1 MWLMSIRE
9 WFDNLPLPGFVKDII
24 FVAVVVGVIS
34 LVSQIALGL
43 WTPMVAV
50 ESGSMVPNLNIGDII
65 VVQGASRTDI
75 VTWDDAVKTG
85 YKAFNNPGDV
95 ILYRPYGKESLNLI
109 DQISALFGMGY
120 PPDKATPIIHRALRY
135 VEKGTP
141 MWSGGPEAPFSGYI
155 TKGDH
160 NDVIDQEA
168 GRLFGIANATY
179 IGLHRSQIAEVS
191 GGIYMDRRTGLIIY
205 SSPPVDLSILGLK
218 NGTYVGDGLSYFSPV
233 EKDWVI
239 GVARI
244 RIPIIGYIRLLPN
257 IIGGEIMKLFGRS

>member
-1 MWLMSIRE
+1 MSIRE
-9 WFDNLPLPGFVKDII
+9 RFDNLPLPGFVKDII
-24 FVAVVVGVIS
+24 FVVVVVGVIS
-34 LVSQIALGL
+34 LVSQIAVGL

-65 VVQGASRTDI
+65 VVQGASRTDVI
-75 VTWDDAVKTG
+75 TWDDAEKTG

-95 ILYRPYGKESLNLI
+95 ILYRPYGKESLNLV
-109 DQISALFGMGY
+109 DQAKALLGLGI
-120 PPDKATPIIHRALRY
+120 PQDKATPIIHRALSY

-141 MWSGGPEAPFSGYI
+141 MWSGGPDAPFSGYI

-160 NDVIDQEA
+160 NDVIDQNA
-168 GRLFGIANATY
+168 GTIFGMANITY
-179 IGLHRSQIAEVS
+179 LQVHRDQITQVGS
-191 GGIYMDRRTGLIIY
+191 GIYMDKNTGLIIY
-205 SSPPVDLSILGLK
+205 QSPPIDLGIIGLK
-218 NGTYVGDGLSYFSPV
+218 NGTYVGEGISYFTPV

-257 IIGGEIMKLFGRS
+257 IIADEIMKILGRS

>member
-9 WFDNLPLPGFVKDII
+9 WFDNLPLPGFVKDLI
-24 FVAVVVGVIS
+24 FVAVVVSIIS
-34 LVSQIALGL
+34 LVSQIAVGL

-75 VTWDDAVKTG
+75 VTWDDAEKTG

-109 DQISALFGMGY
+109 DQAKALLGMGI

-135 VEKGTP
+135 VEKGEP
-141 MWSGGPEAPFSGYI
+141 MWPGGPNATAPGYI

-160 NDVIDQEA
+160 NDIIDQQA
-168 GRLFGIANATY
+168 GRLFGIANSTY
-179 IGLHRSQIAEVS
+179 IQLHRDQITKVDD
-191 GGIYMDRRTGLIIY
+191 GIYMDKNTGLVIY
-205 SSPPVDLSILGLK
+205 SSPPVDLSALGLK
-218 NGTYVGDGLSYFSPV
+218 NGTYVGDGISYFTPV

-239 GVARI
+239 GVARV

-257 IIGGEIMKLFGRS
+257 IIGDEIMKILGRS